1 MKNYRPDDW
10 EGIKETNRIKSHDED
25 WDKEDIFEAGADAML
40 EVLKNTGSLMSPEQM
55 KLIVPDRKYSYGWLV
70 FIPEEV
76 KE

>member
-40 EVLKNTGSLMSPEQM
+40 EALAELNNIG
-55 KLIVPDRKYSYGWLV
+55 KLVEIMVAVREAK
-70 FIPEEV
+70 
-76 KE
+76 